1 MELALLAQVSALEL
15 VVQALELELERE
27 LQGLQLDPVWVEA
40 WVLVTAQ
47 ASQAQA
53 EE

>member
-27 LQGLQLDPVWVEA
+27 LQGLPLD
-40 WVLVTAQ
+40 LV
-47 ASQAQA
+47 
-53 EE
+53 